1 MHAIRFWVL
10 LLVGV
15 GSVSWLSAFPA
26 LQFTSKGFVASG
38 DTVTWPAKK
47 GKADLTS
54 VHNATN
60 GWSLAIQIGNA

>member
-10 LLVGV
+10 LLAGV
-15 GSVSWLSAFPA
+15 GTVSWLSAFSV
-26 LQFTSKGFVASG
+26 LQFTSKGFTEMLE
-38 DTVTWPAKK
+38 TVTWSAQK